1 MLLQIAKWVLTVYSW
16 LVVGALLYFLWRI
29 ASFYANASG
38 QRVGHR
44 FLLLPG
50 ALLAAGVVWYLQ
62 YDRDF
67 VGQPTADLLLFGGGI
82 LLFFFS
88 GRLQKLMTGE

>member
-1 MLLQIAKWVLTVYSW
+1 MLLQITKWILSVYSW
-16 LVVGALLYFLWRI
+16 LVIGALLYFLWRI

-50 ALLAAGVVWYLQ
+50 ILLAAGVIWYLRS
-62 YDRDF
+62 DTDF
-67 VGQPTADLLLFGGGI
+67 VGQPAGDLLLFAGGI

>member
-1 MLLQIAKWVLTVYSW
+1 MLLQMAKHVLTVYSW
-16 LVVGALLYFLWRI
+16 LVIGTLLFFLWRI

-38 QRVGHR
+38 QHVGHR

-50 ALLAAGVVWYLQ
+50 ALLAAGVVWYLGH
-62 YDRDF
+62 DSNF
-67 VGQPTADLLLFGGGI
+67 VGQPIGDLLLFAGGI